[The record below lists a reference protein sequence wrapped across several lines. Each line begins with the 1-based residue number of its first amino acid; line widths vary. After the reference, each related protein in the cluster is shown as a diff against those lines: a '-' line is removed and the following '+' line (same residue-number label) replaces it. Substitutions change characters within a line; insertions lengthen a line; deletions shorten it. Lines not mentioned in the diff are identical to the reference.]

1 MVVWLVIGG
10 ISIILIGVSLFGSAA
25 GMASLSDMEIETPT
39 LTCFHCGNETEVG
52 RPHCQHC
59 KKELQ

>member
-1 MVVWLVIGG
+1 MLVTI
-10 ISIILIGVSLFGSAA
+10 IIAIVIAVLVAVSIIGSAT
-25 GMASLSDMEIETPT
+25 GVASLTDMDRETPT
-39 LTCFHCGNETEVG
+39 LTCFHCGNATEVG